1 MERFVAAKTL
11 TAGMDCPGVTCP
23 ECGGKTTVYR
33 TTGSRRNRKCL
44 TCGYRYV
51 TRELLQSQIDNICG
65 MVDTVLDISKG
76 ENDGDGNA
84 SSE

>member
-1 MERFVAAKTL
+1 MERFVAARTL

-33 TTGSRRNRKCL
+33 TTGNRRNRKCL
-44 TCGYRYV
+44 RCGYRYV

-65 MVDTVLDISKG
+65 MVDTVLDITPEG
-76 ENDGDGNA
+76 VHVDGNPVA
-84 SSE
+84 E